1 MTVSPLIPYYILYR
15 APRCIIYSTKK
26 AAFGGEGEPSYRFQE
41 YNRGKSEEKM
51 FKMAL
56 SLKYL
61 D

>member
-1 MTVSPLIPYYILYR
+1 MTDLPLIPYYIIYI

-26 AAFGGEGEPSYRFQE
+26 AAFGAKGSQVIAFKG
-41 YNRGKSEEKM
+41 YNRGKSEGKM